1 MRITNMSACVL
12 AAMMTAGSAVVVA
25 DSYHW
30 NGGDGR
36 WADATKWSPNGV
48 PGTAANDMA
57 SFSVNA
63 TQTVTVDA
71 DATPFSMSLDTG
83 TSGAGQTFSI
93 APGANLTLDAFI
105 LASTRP
111 TAMTLTGGGR
121 LTITNAAF
129 WVSSTASNSVTFT
142 VAGPGTVFD
151 MPKPAGSGLYI
162 GAKEEAYARC
172 DDSFHV
178 TACATVLVANAT
190 CVGCSIRRSNNTYFP
205 TRGRLIVDDGSY
217 FYGGAIMFV
226 GRGYEGTS
234 SDRCECAVTNATIE
248 AGVIDGGEGVGS
260 GVFVGSNAVVRASD
274 TIAFPTE
281 NVPHARKLRMDFAD
295 SRLTSQTFKVLSAN
309 CNAVTGRLARCSVD
323 CSSLAGASLGAW
335 NSEFRLE
342 DSTLNCRGA
351 ISTGGSNSSNC
362 VLRLVRTDT
371 VADTIDVGFSNV
383 LENAICVEGGSVAI
397 RVMHVGIERTAKNA
411 RYEQNGGTF
420 RATGGVLSGTFDAR
434 RCSILFRNVDFTAKE
449 IICGDTVNQGL
460 RSEDARMT
468 FADMANFEANR
479 IFVGGGA
486 IGACLL
492 FTNTTAN
499 VTYSDVSD
507 ATSSM
512 VGMYAG
518 ATQNTLSLVDSTMNQ
533 TGGNVYVG
541 RFDDATN
548 NTLRLVR
555 STYDFKT
562 IKVNGTAKGDVIV
575 GYTSGAKGNRVEL
588 DDHSTFKY
596 DRAWMAV
603 GHNGASNVWSMC
615 GGSAL
620 QAPNTQFRLGGSGNT
635 AKGNRLVLGGNS
647 TFVVNE
653 FWMSFDA
660 ALEVSGTGN
669 VMTLGSAMKIMD
681 GISYL
686 FRPGEEAS
694 DTPMLTINQAFQYSV
709 NRKIHVDVANAGIG
723 RHVLLTSTSALDEPA
738 VGSSVIIENV
748 PVNCTAQVFRS
759 ADTKSLVC
767 SVAPTGTTIIFR

>member
-25 DSYHW
+25 DSYQW

-48 PGTAANDMA
+48 PGTAADA
-57 SFSVNA
+57 ATFTVNA
-63 TQTVTVDA
+63 TQTVMVDA

-93 APGANLTLDAFI
+93 APGANLTLDMFN
-105 LASTRP
+105 LASTQP
-111 TAMTLTGGGR
+111 TAVTLTGGGR
-121 LTITNAAF
+121 LAITNEAL
-129 WVSSTASNSVTFT
+129 WVSSTANNPMSFT
-142 VAGPGTVFD
+142 VTGPGTVFD
-151 MPKPAGSGLYI
+151 MPKPTSSGLYV
-162 GAKEEAYARC
+162 GAKEEAYAQC

-178 TACATVLVANAT
+178 TACATALVENAT
-190 CVGCSIRRSNNTYFP
+190 CIGNVLKRSNNTYFS
-205 TRGRLIVDDGSY
+205 TRGRLIVDGGSY
-217 FYGGAIMFV
+217 FSGGAILFV
-226 GRGYEGTS
+226 GRGYDGS
-234 SDRCECAVTNATIE
+234 AGDGCVLAVTNSTVE
-248 AGVIDGGEGVGS
+248 AGMIDAGEGIAVM
-260 GVFVGSNAVVRASD
+260 VVGSNAVIQATSS
-274 TIAFPTE
+274 INFPRQ
-281 NVPHARKLRMDFAD
+281 NVVSRKMCVDFED
-295 SRLTSQTFKVLSAN
+295 SRFTTDAFRLLDAN
-309 CNAVTGRLARCSVD
+309 CDGVTGRLARCSVE
-323 CSSLAGASLGAW
+323 CRTMSGVSHGAW
-335 NSEFRLE
+335 NSEFRIE
-342 DSTLNCRGA
+342 DSTVNCRSSINAGGRN
-351 ISTGGSNSSNC
+351 STNC
-362 VLRLVRTDT
+362 VLRLVRTATTTDT
-371 VADTIDVGFSNV
+371 FDVGFTNGVESAV
-383 LENAICVEGGSVAI
+383 CVEGGSVTT

-420 RATGGVLSGTFDAR
+420 EATTAVLVGTFDSR
-434 RCSILFRNVDFTAKE
+434 QCSATFRDVEFTTKE
-449 IICGDTVNQGL
+449 IICGDALNNDL
-460 RSEDARMT
+460 RSEEPRLT
-468 FADMANFEANR
+468 FADCANVEAQR
-479 IFVGGGA
+479 LLVGIASVGA
-486 IGACLL
+486 YLL
-492 FTNTTAN
+492 FTNSTAN
-499 VTYSDVSD
+499 VTYADVSD
-507 ATSSM
+507 AASM
-512 VGMYAG
+512 IVGRDAG
-518 ATQNTLSLVDSTMNQ
+518 ATHNTLLLVDSTVNQ

-541 RFDDATN
+541 RYDNATN

-562 IKVNGTAKGDVIV
+562 IKVNGAAKGDVIV

-588 DDHSTFKY
+588 DDHSTFTY
-596 DRAWMAV
+596 DRAWMAI

-660 ALEVSGTGN
+660 VLEVSGTGN
-669 VMTLGSAMKIMD
+669 AMTLGSAMKIMD

-686 FRPGEEAS
+686 FRPAEEAS

-723 RHVLLTSTSALDEPA
+723 RHVLLTSTSDLAEPA
-738 VGSSVIIENV
+738 IGSSVILENV

-759 ADTKSLVC
+759 ADAKSLVC

>member
-1 MRITNMSACVL
+1 MRITSMSAGVL
-12 AAMMTAGSAVVVA
+12 AAMMAAGSSVA
-25 DSYHW
+25 FAGTYQW
-30 NGGDGR
+30 TGGDGR
-36 WADATKWSPNGV
+36 WADATKWYPNGV
-48 PGTAANDMA
+48 PGTALDDAA
-57 SFSVNA
+57 TFTVNA

-93 APGANLTLDAFI
+93 VPGANLTFDAFN
-105 LASTRP
+105 LASTQP
-111 TAMTLTGGGR
+111 TAVTLTGGGR
-121 LTITNAAF
+121 LAITNEAL
-129 WVSSTASNSVTFT
+129 WVSSTANNPMSFT
-142 VAGPGTVFD
+142 VTGPGTVFD
-151 MPKPAGSGLYI
+151 MPKPTASGLYI
-162 GAKEEAYARC
+162 GAKEEAYAQC

-178 TACATVLVANAT
+178 TACATALVENAT
-190 CVGCSIRRSNNTYFP
+190 CIGNVLKRSNNTYFS
-205 TRGRLIVDDGSY
+205 TRGRLIVDGGSY
-217 FYGGAIMFV
+217 FSGGAILFV
-226 GRGYEGTS
+226 GRGYDGS
-234 SDRCECAVTNATIE
+234 AGDGCVLAVTNSTVE
-248 AGVIDGGEGVGS
+248 AGMIDAGEGIAVM
-260 GVFVGSNAVVRASD
+260 VVGSNAVIQATSS
-274 TIAFPTE
+274 INFPRQ
-281 NVPHARKLRMDFAD
+281 NVVSRKMCVDFED
-295 SRLTSQTFKVLSAN
+295 SRFTTGAFRLLDAN
-309 CNAVTGRLARCSVD
+309 CDGVTGRLARCSVE
-323 CSSLAGASLGAW
+323 CSTMSGVSHGAW
-335 NSEFRLE
+335 NSEFRIE
-342 DSTLNCRGA
+342 DSTVNCRSSINAGGRS
-351 ISTGGSNSSNC
+351 STNC

-371 VADTIDVGFSNV
+371 TTDTFDIGFTNGVESAV
-383 LENAICVEGGSVAI
+383 CVEGGSVAI

-420 RATGGVLSGTFDAR
+420 EATTAVLVGTFDAR
-434 RCSILFRNVDFTAKE
+434 QCSATFRDVEFTTKE
-449 IICGDTVNQGL
+449 IICGDALNNDL
-460 RSEDARMT
+460 RSEEPRLT
-468 FADMANFEANR
+468 FADCANLEAQR
-479 IFVGGGA
+479 LLVGIASVGA
-486 IGACLL
+486 YLL
-492 FTNTTAN
+492 FTNSTAN
-499 VTYSDVSD
+499 VTYADVSD
-507 ATSSM
+507 TASM
-512 VGMYAG
+512 IVGREAG
-518 ATQNTLSLVDSTMNQ
+518 ATHNTLLLVDSTVNQ

-541 RFDDATN
+541 RLDNATN

-596 DRAWMAV
+596 DRAWMAI

-660 ALEVSGTGN
+660 VLEVSGTGN
-669 VMTLGSAMKIMD
+669 AMTLGAAIKNMD

-723 RHVLLTSTSALDEPA
+723 RHVLLTSTSDLAEPA
-738 VGSSVIIENV
+738 IGSSVILENV

-759 ADTKSLVC
+759 ADAKSLVC
-767 SVAPTGTTIIFR
+767 SVVPTGTTIIFR